1 MSPSEFIERLHQADI
16 VELDS
21 SGVLYRWT
29 TSKVTGEPGNQV
41 VRFTWDDDEGQSY
54 AVILDEAG
62 IAEGEWDRNT
72 LRCVDTD
79 GDPVSVMLYRIV
91 PLT

>member
-1 MSPSEFIERLHQADI
+1 MSPSEFIERLHHADV

-21 SGVLYRWT
+21 AGVLYRWT